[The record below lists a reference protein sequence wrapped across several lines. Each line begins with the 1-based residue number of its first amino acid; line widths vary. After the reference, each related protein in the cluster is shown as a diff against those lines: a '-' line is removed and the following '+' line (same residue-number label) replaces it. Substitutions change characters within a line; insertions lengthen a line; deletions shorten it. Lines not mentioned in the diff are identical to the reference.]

1 MRDPGRSWA
10 GRGGTWRS
18 GSAPS
23 ARAGWCRRPDPKPL
37 RAPRVAAVPPEPGR
51 AGRARRETRGPRGAA
66 RGVRAGRRP
75 GLLCRLWTSRLQS
88 KVGADPVRLPPQPG
102 PALGRRG
109 PPPPT
114 RWRCVPASGRRPL
127 LARLRPFGGRGLLRW
142 RVLWEPWGLQTS
154 PVAHARPHASQ
165 GRRDIWAP
173 LPGRDAVSKTETTPA
188 CAWEPSEPSRPRKMQ
203 RGQQATT
210 LGALDWAQPLFSE
223 GWGAAKGQGCV
234 LGPEPCS
241 QGGLPCV

>member
-1 MRDPGRSWA
+1 MAARGAQARRPPRALGGAGVQIPSLSGPLAWPRSRRSQGRLA
-10 GRGGTWRS
+10 GRGGRL
-18 GSAPS
+18 GDCGA
-23 ARAGWCRRPDPKPL
+23 L
-37 RAPRVAAVPPEPGR
+37 RG
-51 AGRARRETRGPRGAA
+51 
-66 RGVRAGRRP
+66 GVRAGRRP

-223 GWGAAKGQGCV
+223 GWGAAKGQGCI

>member
-1 MRDPGRSWA
+1 MAARGAQARHPPRALGGAGVQIPSLSGPLAWPRSRRSQGGLA
-10 GRGGTWRS
+10 GRGGRL
-18 GSAPS
+18 G
-23 ARAGWCRRPDPKPL
+23 D
-37 RAPRVAAVPPEPGR
+37 
-51 AGRARRETRGPRGAA
+51 RGAL
-66 RGVRAGRRP
+66 RGGVRAGRRP
-75 GLLCRLWTSRLQS
+75 SLLCRLRTSRLQS

-223 GWGAAKGQGCV
+223 GWGAAKGQGCI

>member
-1 MRDPGRSWA
+1 MAARGAQARRPPRALGGAGVQIPSLSGPLTWPRSRRSQGGLA
-10 GRGGTWRS
+10 GRGGRL
-18 GSAPS
+18 G
-23 ARAGWCRRPDPKPL
+23 D
-37 RAPRVAAVPPEPGR
+37 
-51 AGRARRETRGPRGAA
+51 RGAL
-66 RGVRAGRRP
+66 RGGVRAGRRP

-109 PPPPT
+109 LPPPT

-188 CAWEPSEPSRPRKMQ
+188 CAWELSEPSQPRKMQ

>member
-1 MRDPGRSWA
+1 MAARGAQARRPPRALGGAGVQIPSLSGPLAWPRSRRSQGGLA
-10 GRGGTWRS
+10 GRGGRL
-18 GSAPS
+18 G
-23 ARAGWCRRPDPKPL
+23 D
-37 RAPRVAAVPPEPGR
+37 
-51 AGRARRETRGPRGAA
+51 RGALR

-173 LPGRDAVSKTETTPA
+173 LPGRDAVSKTETTLA

-210 LGALDWAQPLFSE
+210 LRALDWAQPLFSE

>member
-1 MRDPGRSWA
+1 MAARGAQARHPPRALGGASVQIPSLSGPLAWPRSRRSQGGLA
-10 GRGGTWRS
+10 GRGGRL
-18 GSAPS
+18 G
-23 ARAGWCRRPDPKPL
+23 D
-37 RAPRVAAVPPEPGR
+37 
-51 AGRARRETRGPRGAA
+51 RGAL
-66 RGVRAGRRP
+66 RGGVRAGRRP

-88 KVGADPVRLPPQPG
+88 KVGADPVQLPPQPG

>member
-1 MRDPGRSWA
+1 MAARGAQARRPPRALGGAGVQIPSLSGPLAWPRSRRSQGGLA
-10 GRGGTWRS
+10 GRGGRL
-18 GSAPS
+18 G
-23 ARAGWCRRPDPKPL
+23 D
-37 RAPRVAAVPPEPGR
+37 
-51 AGRARRETRGPRGAA
+51 RGAL
-66 RGVRAGRRP
+66 RGGVRAGRRP
-75 GLLCRLWTSRLQS
+75 DLLCRLWTSRLQS

-114 RWRCVPASGRRPL
+114 RWRCVPASSRRPL

>member
-1 MRDPGRSWA
+1 MAARGAQARRPPRALGGAGVQIPSLSGPLAWPRSRRSQGGLA
-10 GRGGTWRS
+10 GRGGRL
-18 GSAPS
+18 G
-23 ARAGWCRRPDPKPL
+23 D
-37 RAPRVAAVPPEPGR
+37 
-51 AGRARRETRGPRGAA
+51 RGALR

-88 KVGADPVRLPPQPG
+88 KVGADPVRLLPQPG

-188 CAWEPSEPSRPRKMQ
+188 CAWEPSEPSRPGKMQ

-223 GWGAAKGQGCV
+223 G
-234 LGPEPCS
+234 
-241 QGGLPCV
+241 

>member
-1 MRDPGRSWA
+1 MAARGAQARRPPRALGGAGVQIPSLSGPLAWPRSRRSQGGLA
-10 GRGGTWRS
+10 GRGGRL
-18 GSAPS
+18 G
-23 ARAGWCRRPDPKPL
+23 D
-37 RAPRVAAVPPEPGR
+37 
-51 AGRARRETRGPRGAA
+51 RGALR

-188 CAWEPSEPSRPRKMQ
+188 CAWELSEPSRPRKMQ

>member
-1 MRDPGRSWA
+1 MAARGAQARCPPRALGGAGVQIPSLSGPLAWPRSRRSQGGLA
-10 GRGGTWRS
+10 GRGGRLGDRGALRGAS
-18 GSAPS
+18 GP
-23 ARAGWCRRPDPKPL
+23 AGG
-37 RAPRVAAVPPEPGR
+37 RVCFAAS
-51 AGRARRETRGPRGAA
+51 GPRGSSQ
-66 RGVRAGRRP
+66 RWVQTLSG
-75 GLLCRLWTSRLQS
+75 SRLS
-88 KVGADPVRLPPQPG
+88 LPG